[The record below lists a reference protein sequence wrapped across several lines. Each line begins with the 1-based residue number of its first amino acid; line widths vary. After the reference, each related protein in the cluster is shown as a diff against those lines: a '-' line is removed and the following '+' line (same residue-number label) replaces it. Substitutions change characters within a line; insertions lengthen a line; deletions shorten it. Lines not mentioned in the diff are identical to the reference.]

1 MNILKKTSS
10 KIVVIILA
18 IILIIGI
25 VYYSKEDESSVLV
38 LLNDTIE
45 VEYGNTISL
54 EAKDY
59 IDTKQIDEEIISSI
73 QVTTDAINETQTTT
87 NEDGE
92 DIVSKY
98 DYPPVGEYTV
108 TISYKQEQAFVNV
121 NVVDTTAPIFD
132 NVDSTYTLEKG
143 SNMDLSNISTSDLS
157 DVTISINDE
166 NVDYENVGSYK
177 ATIIATDSYENKT
190 EVEITIEIVTGEN
203 DSDES
208 TSAENNTTDI
218 TFTDVNE
225 TVYVINTSTLNIRSG
240 ASTSYSQIGTLS
252 KGTSVKR
259 TGTSDAGWSRIE
271 YNGQTAYAS
280 SKYLSTTKPS
290 TTSSNTSSSSSS
302 SSTSAG
308 FDVSSLK
315 VASST
320 NKIIIV
326 SVSST
331 SSSNGSFKYYEK
343 SNGTWKTVISTTA
356 NLGQYGIGKTR
367 EGDRKTPTG
376 TYHFS
381 KLMGIAS
388 NPGTIMSYTQIT
400 SSMYWCG
407 GENYYNQLVDE
418 SVSTHDCDKT
428 KDEHLIDYSPGYK
441 YLAVINYNS
450 SNVYNKGSAIFLH
463 CKTSSPNTDG
473 CIAISESEMKKMMTY
488 IDSSTVIII
497 DTENNIKS
505 KY

>member
-10 KIVVIILA
+10 KIIVIILA
-18 IILIIGI
+18 IMLIIGL
-25 VYYSKEDESSVLV
+25 VYYSKKDESSVLV

-73 QVTTDAINETQTTT
+73 QVTTDAINETKTTT
-87 NEDGE
+87 NENGE
-92 DIVSKY
+92 NIVTEY

-132 NVDSTYTLEKG
+132 NLDSTYTLEKG
-143 SNMDLSNISTSDLS
+143 SKMDLSNISATDLS

-166 NVDYENVGSYK
+166 NVDYDNVGSYK
-177 ATIIATDSYENKT
+177 ATIIAADSYGNKT
-190 EVEITIEIVTGEN
+190 EVEITIEIVTDEN

-208 TSAENNTTDI
+208 TSTENNTTDI
-218 TFTDVNE
+218 TFTNVNE
-225 TVYVINTSTLNIRSG
+225 TVYVINTSSLNIRSG
-240 ASTSYSQIGTLS
+240 ADTSYSQIGTLS
-252 KGTSVKR
+252 KGTSLKR
-259 TGTSDAGWSRIE
+259 TGISDSGWSIIE
-271 YNGQTAYAS
+271 YNDMIGYVS

-290 TTSSNTSSSSSS
+290 TTSSNTSSSSSNS
-302 SSTSAG
+302 SNTG
-308 FDVSSLK
+308 FDISSLK

-331 SSSNGSFKYYEK
+331 SSSSGSFKYYEK
-343 SNGTWKTVISTTA
+343 SNGTWETVISTTA

-388 NPGTIMSYTQIT
+388 NPGTLMSYTQIT
-400 SSMYWCG
+400 SSMYWCS

-418 SVSTHDCDKT
+418 SISDHDCDKT
-428 KDEHLIDYSPGYK
+428 NDEHLIENSVGYK

-497 DTENNIKS
+497 DTESNIRN